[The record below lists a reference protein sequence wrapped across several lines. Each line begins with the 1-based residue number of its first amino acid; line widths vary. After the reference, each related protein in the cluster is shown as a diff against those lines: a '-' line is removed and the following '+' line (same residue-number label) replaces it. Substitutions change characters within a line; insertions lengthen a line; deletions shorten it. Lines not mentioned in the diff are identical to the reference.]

1 MKLIDIGLLV
11 GCCVGAYLIGSIPVG
26 YIVARIAGIDDI
38 RTHGSGNIGA
48 TNVARTLGA
57 RYFLPVFL
65 LDFAKAYGTVALV
78 AHYFSA
84 PLFFYA
90 ASFAYLIGNGYSIF
104 LLLQAKPDG
113 LSAVAPLGAKEEAN
127 IRRVGGLAKT
137 GGKGVAATVGILT
150 AYNPVLALC
159 IFASWLGAFVMTRT
173 VGIASV
179 LSAITAPI
187 FPAVLGIPWHGVL
200 FVTAVGAWII
210 MRHYE
215 NIKNYFFA

>member
-11 GCCVGAYLIGSIPVG
+11 GCCIGAYFVGSIPVG
-26 YIVARIAGIDDI
+26 YIVARLAGVDDI

-48 TNVARTLGA
+48 TNVARTLGV
-57 RYFLPVFL
+57 RYFLPVFV

-78 AHYFSA
+78 AHYF
-84 PLFFYA
+84 PMPVFFYV

-104 LLLQAKPDG
+104 LLLQAKPD
-113 LSAVAPLGAKEEAN
+113 VAN

-150 AYNPVLALC
+150 CYNPLLTLCTFATWAVAFAL
-159 IFASWLGAFVMTRT
+159 TRT

-179 LSAITAPI
+179 VGALAAPLCA
-187 FPAVLGIPWHGVL
+187 FFLGISWHGIL
-200 FVTAVGAWII
+200 FVTAVSMWII

-215 NIKNYFFA
+215 NIKSYFAAH